1 MNKTTYL
8 AELAIYL
15 KRLPKADFDD
25 CMAYFIELFED
36 AGPEGEAE
44 LIASLG
50 TPQEAAAEILDQIL
64 EKEIEKVEVTNSKDR
79 YVSVNLPDFD
89 RITFDLVNLDVLVSQ
104 SEDDQY
110 SLSYFKPQDGKQLPF
125 DYQVVDGQLQLRSV
139 EEKEKRKYSFS
150 LFSSLMRLNWA
161 THTLVIKMPKGSA
174 LQQLEGRLGAGDLT
188 VQDMVIEE
196 GQLSTGAGD
205 LNLTG
210 LEARS
215 LSCQTGSGEISLQ
228 ASQVSRAQL
237 ATGAGDMDLSH
248 VRLEGGKL
256 STGAGDL
263 SIKDSQLTDVKLE
276 LASGDMEIGR
286 SQLSQ
291 LSGQL
296 AAGDIVLVD
305 TSIDTVTL
313 SLLSGDISAKYLI
326 FVGEINLSTLS
337 GDIEIAGL
345 NQLLDQLS
353 LEVKVDFGGLDLS
366 WDQASRKIYQHQVS
380 NPIAKIG
387 LSSKMGDISLT

>member
-1 MNKTTYL
+1 MTKTTYL

-25 CMAYFIELFED
+25 CMAYFIELFDD
-36 AGPEGEAE
+36 AGTEGEE
-44 LIASLG
+44 DLIASLG

-79 YVSVNLPDFD
+79 YISVNLPYFD
-89 RITFDLVNLDVLVSQ
+89 RLSFDLGNLDVFVGR
-104 SEDDQY
+104 SEDGQY
-110 SLSYFKPQDGKQLPF
+110 SLSYFNPQDGAQLPF

-139 EEKEKRKYSFS
+139 EEKETRKYAFS
-150 LFSSLMRLNWA
+150 VFSNRMGLNWA
-161 THTLVIKMPKGSA
+161 TNTLVIKMPKGSA

-215 LSCQTGSGEISLQ
+215 LSCQTGSGDISLQ
-228 ASQVSRAQL
+228 ASQVSRVQL

-256 STGAGDL
+256 STGSGDVT
-263 SIKDSQLTDVKLE
+263 IEDSQLRNIKLE
-276 LASGDMEIGR
+276 LASGDVEISQ

-291 LSGQL
+291 LSGRL
-296 AAGDIVLVD
+296 AAGDIVLAD

-313 SLLSGDISAKYLI
+313 SLLSGDLSAKDLI

-353 LEVKVDFGGLDLS
+353 LEVKVGFGGLDLS

-387 LSSKMGDISLT
+387 LSSKMGDISLA